1 MAEQKKKIKSV
12 LDQIR
17 ETFPTDESLQKSKK
31 DRGEAADT
39 VTDYLAQAG
48 FPTAGAVAGTAIDMT
63 KDLIPNTQ
71 EEYMESL
78 ASSIGG
84 NMGTIGKKAAAPIA
98 KEAVKEGETII
109 SKLLARGPKLSKVSG
124 APSPL
129 TGAGPDLKHA
139 LVNDPVLLDSL
150 RGKSTS
156 EAQAFLDSL
165 AKQGK
170 NISGPTQTAG
180 TTKVKTTDM
189 TPFEYVPAP
198 KKRRG
203 APSEVSY
210 ETMNPKKA
218 IPKPSD
224 LVYDAKAG
232 TMRKRLPGE
241 TD

>member
-12 LDQIR
+12 LEQIR

-31 DRGEAADT
+31 DRGEAAGK
-39 VTDYLAQAG
+39 VTDYLAQKG

-63 KDLIPNTQ
+63 KDLIPSTQ

-78 ASSIGG
+78 ASSGG
-84 NMGTIGKKAAAPIA
+84 GGMGTVGKKAAAPVA
-98 KEAVKEGETII
+98 KEAVKEGETLI

-124 APSPL
+124 ASSPL
-129 TGAGPDLKHA
+129 SGAGPDLTHA
-139 LVNDPVLLDSL
+139 LINDPVLFESMV
-150 RGKSTS
+150 GKSTA
-156 EAQAFLDSL
+156 EARALINKA
-165 AKQGK
+165 AKEGRT
-170 NISGPTQTAG
+170 ISGPTQTAG
-180 TTKVKTTDM
+180 TTKVKPTDM